1 MTDLQVKILINSAYH
16 FYQYPFMSQK
26 VYSTAKFQEISR
38 EGIFRIRLKKIQNLV
53 NFEITFTTNFV
64 YF

>member
-38 EGIFRIRLKKIQNLV
+38 EGIFRIRLKKISESSEL
-53 NFEITFTTNFV
+53 
-64 YF
+64 